1 MSIGALPLS
10 SAPIAAEG
18 ESVSSSGTGS
28 MAPFSG
34 VGTQGT
40 IEFRGE
46 RFWATETRTRWR
58 ARESDSQAMLGTTDK
73 VPGEKVWYECDF
85 LDVLHGA
92 SLTAVSLPVTGG
104 ITVLSHEL
112 VSNGAQVHLVR
123 ALVDGGS
130 LGETAT
136 LSFYVDCSDGA
147 RRYRTLKIRMRML

>member
-1 MSIGALPLS
+1 MTLCALPLAV
-10 SAPIAAEG
+10 APLAAEG
-18 ESVSSSGTGS
+18 GSVSSTGAGA

-58 ARESDSQAMLGTTDK
+58 ARESDSRMLGVTDK
-73 VPGEKVWYECDF
+73 VPTFEKVWYECDF

-92 SLTAVSLPVTGG
+92 SITGASFPITG
-104 ITVLSHEL
+104 SITVLSHEL
-112 VSNGAQVHLVR
+112 VSNGSQVHLAR
-123 ALVDGGS
+123 ALVGGGA

-136 LSFYVDCSDGA
+136 LGFYVDCSDGA
-147 RRYRTLKIRMRML
+147 RRYRTLKIRGRNL